1 MLLMLAAPPALL
13 LAAQEAKPDKYVLI
27 HLDSVSSYYLE
38 SEMEAGNLPNLE
50 RTFSRGVIIEKAITY
65 LPSKTPIVVS
75 GLRHGTS
82 VEESRLA
89 GWSGVDRQTGEVF
102 TGPNTFW
109 RMVLSKPRIAASNL
123 LYGIPLL
130 DRLAGPALTNIPDL
144 LDEYR
149 VLEFYWYAV
158 DTYGHLYG
166 EEAYL
171 KKLHVFDKHF
181 GRLVNRL
188 GEDVN
193 IIIYAD
199 HGMTFGEG
207 VETLDE
213 INDLIGDIATA
224 ISYPNLY
231 LSDPDK
237 LEETARKI
245 VDETEIDYT
254 FFSSDEDRITGFHK
268 GGTVRIDVSEAGI
281 RYTFEGEDPFGYEE
295 WGYAGEYLS
304 ANEWLELTYDM
315 SYPVT
320 PVKVYNLLSNP
331 SAGDILTLLDESKF
345 SQSIYSRHGNHGGFT
360 SREMTVPI
368 LLKGPDVEFLSDR
381 RTIWLQQLF
390 LEIDNVSFGYTPS
403 RDSHYV
409 SWWYNVH
416 NHSNTLNLS
425 VSPEYRWAIGGEAAI
440 SQQFDYNRYQAWGK
454 FDLLRSYL
462 ARFWIGAGIDY
473 KNDDFRP
480 MGFIRHE
487 LRYRRL
493 TARTSLST
501 AGNHYFKIGFLITDP
516 VTLQVTNFNSA
527 GIRLDF

>member
-1 MLLMLAAPPALL
+1 MVA
-13 LAAQEAKPDKYVLI
+13 AAQESKPDRYILI

-38 SEMEAGNLPNLE
+38 REMEAGNLPNIE
-50 RTFSRGVIIEKAITY
+50 RTFSEGVIIEKAVTY
-65 LPSKTPIVVS
+65 FPSKTPIVVS
-75 GLRHGTS
+75 GLRNSTT
-82 VEESRLA
+82 VQNSRLA

-109 RMVLSKPRIAASNL
+109 RMVLSKPRIAANNL
-123 LYGIPLL
+123 VYGIPLL

-171 KKLHVFDKHF
+171 KKLQVFDKHF

-188 GEDVN
+188 DDEVN

-207 VETLDE
+207 IKTLNE
-213 INDLIGDIATA
+213 IDDLVGDLATA

-231 LSDPDK
+231 IEDIEKIEDV
-237 LEETARKI
+237 ARRL
-245 VDETEIDYT
+245 VDETNIDFT
-254 FFSSDEDRITGFHK
+254 FFSNNESNITGFHST
-268 GGTVRIDVSEAGI
+268 GTIHIDVQDTGI

-295 WGYAGEYLS
+295 RGYNGEYLTPD
-304 ANEWLELTYDM
+304 EWLELTYDM
-315 SYPVT
+315 KYPVT
-320 PVKVYNLLSNP
+320 PVKVYHLLSNP
-331 SAGDILTLLDESKF
+331 SAGDILTLLDDSKF
-345 SQSIYSRHGNHGGFT
+345 SQSIYSRRGNHGGF
-360 SREMTVPI
+360 SYLDMTVPI
-368 LLKGPDVEFLSDR
+368 LLKGPNVEFISDR
-381 RTIWLQQLF
+381 RTMWLQQLF
-390 LEIDNVSFGYTPS
+390 REIDNVSFGYTPS

-409 SWWYNVH
+409 SWWYNIPDH
-416 NHSNTLNLS
+416 RNTLNIS
-425 VSPEYRWAIGGEAAI
+425 VSPEYRWAIGGEASF
-440 SQQFDYNRYQAWGK
+440 SQQFDNNRYQAWGK

-473 KNDDFRP
+473 KSANFRP

-487 LRYRRL
+487 IRYQRF

-501 AGNHYFKIGFLITDP
+501 AGNHYFKLGFLVKDP